1 MQNVLISSPLCEK
14 CQYFIPGKYT
24 RTSTCSKFVL
34 YKPLG
39 KLLYVWADTARF
51 YENKCGKNG
60 KYFKAIIETQEEA
73 PVEIPTKDYLEKF
86 KDLLH

>member
-1 MQNVLISSPLCEK
+1 
-14 CQYFIPGKYT
+14 
-24 RTSTCSKFVL
+24 
-34 YKPLG
+34 
-39 KLLYVWADTARF
+39 VWADTARF

-86 KDLLH
+86 KDLFN